1 MSSIYISNICEK
13 VKSYDWDQKPQSH
26 QPKTFVT
33 WFEKMFGSKYLMA
46 FYVFTNRFLIDVVYS
61 SKIGPMCPHLPQH
74 KTKYES
80 QSSG

>member
-1 MSSIYISNICEK
+1 MK
-13 VKSYDWDQKPQSH
+13 MVTSYDWDQKHQDQ

-33 WFEKMFGSKYLMA
+33 WFEKLFGSRYLMD

>member
-1 MSSIYISNICEK
+1 MSSIYISNIYEK

-46 FYVFTNRFLIDVVYS
+46 FYVFTNRFLIEVV
-61 SKIGPMCPHLPQH
+61 
-74 KTKYES
+74 
-80 QSSG
+80 